1 MCKTTGLILWVCG
14 PAVNSWTSINTDRS
28 LFGDLCEMDKGLTL
42 VLGASPHADRYSYLA
57 TVRLVS
63 HGHAVV
69 AVGNRDGIVA
79 GVPIVRAIPEG
90 ARVDT
95 VTLYLNPV
103 NQRQW
108 QPRIL
113 ALRPRRI
120 IFNPGTEDDTFA
132 AAAARAGIEV
142 VEGCTLVMLAA
153 GTY

>member
-1 MCKTTGLILWVCG
+1 M
-14 PAVNSWTSINTDRS
+14 
-28 LFGDLCEMDKGLTL
+28 EKGLTL

-63 HGHAVV
+63 QGHAVV

-79 GVPIVRAIPEG
+79 GIPIVRTIPEG
-90 ARVDT
+90 TRVDT

-108 QPRIL
+108 QPRIME
-113 ALRPRRI
+113 LRPRRI

-132 AAAARAGIEV
+132 AAAEMAGIEV